1 MGFRNPILGGGGAL
15 VRPAIKSPGYVAGSS
30 GWSVNRDGSAEFN
43 ELVVR
48 GEFKGTTYE
57 VTTAGLFFYAST
69 PGPGVK
75 LVGSWSPAAGTDPY
89 GNSYP
94 AGLTVYDPSLLTF
107 AQLYNGVLLLGAL
120 VSGAPDTTNAAGL
133 NDPGAG
139 QLKLQC
145 SKESGTSFVD
155 AVEFRL
161 SAGQLAAA
169 TGSGFNPVARIV
181 DSEQSSAVDLGLS
194 GTLVHTSVDG
204 TFTSWAAPTM
214 QGGWASGPGISG
226 SWPDLLYRQDTQNC
240 VTVHGTFHATSTAP
254 GTLLAAGLPL
264 APGTHTG
271 GVAIGYA
278 VKLTSSSVMLPVYL
292 DSTGHLRINSLPTIA
307 VNDTYGINV
316 SYPMGQVS

>member
-15 VRPAIKSPGYVAGSS
+15 VRPAIKSPGYVAGST
-30 GWSVNRDGSAEFN
+30 GWSVNRDGTAEFSD
-43 ELVVR
+43 VIVR
-48 GEFKGTTYE
+48 GEFSGTTYE
-57 VTTAGLFFYAST
+57 VTTAGLFFYGSA
-69 PGPGVK
+69 PGPGAK
-75 LVGSWSPAAGTDPY
+75 LVGSWAPTAGTDPY
-89 GNSYP
+89 GNTYP

-120 VSGAPDTTNAAGL
+120 VAGAPDTTNAGGV

-139 QLKLQC
+139 TLKLQS
-145 SKESGTSFVD
+145 SKRADTSFVD
-155 AVEFRL
+155 AVDL
-161 SAGQLAAA
+161 TLTAGQLAAA
-169 TGSGFNPVARIV
+169 TGSGLNPLARII

-194 GTLVHTSVDG
+194 GTLVHTAVNG
-204 TFTSWAAPTM
+204 TFTTWGTPTM

-226 SWPDLLYRQDTQNC
+226 SWPALLYRQDTQNC
-240 VTVHGTFHATSTAP
+240 VTVHGTFHATTTAP

-278 VKLTSSSVMLPVYL
+278 VKLTSSAVTLPVYL
-292 DSTGHLRINSLPTIA
+292 DSTGHLRINSLPTTA

-316 SYPMGQVS
+316 SYPMGQVP